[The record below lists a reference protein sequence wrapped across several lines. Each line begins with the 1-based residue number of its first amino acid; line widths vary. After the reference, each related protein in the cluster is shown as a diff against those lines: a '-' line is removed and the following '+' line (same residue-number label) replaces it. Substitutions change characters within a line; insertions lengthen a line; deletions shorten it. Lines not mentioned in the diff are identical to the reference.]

1 MDLFGFYRIL
11 SYGWGGYD
19 GYYSGTASRM
29 NGGYTLL
36 LIAALAIM
44 LLGIF
49 AQARVQKVFNQYSQI
64 PSSGGRTAAQVANDL
79 LRSNG
84 SAVSV
89 QQIQGALTDN
99 YNPKAGA
106 VSLSQTDYGS
116 SSIAAIAV
124 AAHECGHVMQ
134 YESGYGLIKLR
145 NAILPVANIGARFS
159 YLIVIIGLLMGAMGH
174 TVCMIGVA
182 LFGFALAFQL
192 LTLPV
197 ELDASNRALNMLTAG
212 GYITGNAEE
221 NAARKVLRAAAFT
234 YLVAVLSSAISFLR
248 LLMIANSNRRR

>member
-1 MDLFGFYRIL
+1 
-11 SYGWGGYD
+11 
-19 GYYSGTASRM
+19 
-29 NGGYTLL
+29 
-36 LIAALAIM
+36 
-44 LLGIF
+44 
-49 AQARVQKVFNQYSQI
+49 
-64 PSSGGRTAAQVANDL
+64 
-79 LRSNG
+79 
-84 SAVSV
+84 
-89 QQIQGALTDN
+89 
-99 YNPKAGA
+99 
-106 VSLSQTDYGS
+106 
-116 SSIAAIAV
+116 
-124 AAHECGHVMQ
+124 MQ